1 MRRGSNKVAS
11 CGEVHLHEN
20 PEGPQELNVLG
31 YELLGVRSGI
41 GDKRCKQNKVIFVFS
56 NIVAA

>member
-1 MRRGSNKVAS
+1 M
-11 CGEVHLHEN
+11 GEVHLLHLHEN

-31 YELLGVRSGI
+31 CELLGVRSGI
-41 GDKRCKQNKVIFVFS
+41 GDKRCKQDKIIFVFS